1 MIKYIENIEQLVC
14 KLIIRNLEILFML
27 QTLTDGTTAL
37 FTWFRLIPAIIF
49 VETIFMDQVSE
60 ATCYFPVKTS
70 FPVRNSYIIFFGITI
85 LQKLLVR
92 KWYGYMFNYIFLTL
106 YAMIVCNDW
115 LYIEY
120 IIVMDLWFSN
130 LFILEVMCS
139 RIVIIGHIR
148 RQYRWS

>member
-70 FPVRNSYIIFFGITI
+70 FSSKKFNVVPLV
-85 LQKLLVR
+85 LL
-92 KWYGYMFNYIFLTL
+92 FLIQIWDGL
-106 YAMIVCNDW
+106 F
-115 LYIEY
+115 E
-120 IIVMDLWFSN
+120 FS
-130 LFILEVMCS
+130 CK
-139 RIVIIGHIR
+139 
-148 RQYRWS
+148 